1 MEHYYALILAGGGGT
16 RLWPMSR
23 THTPKQ
29 FLPLVENNSMFKVSI
44 ERLAPLFKPEQ
55 IYVVTGAQY
64 VERLREDAPDI
75 PVENFIAEPYARNSA
90 PAAALGIAIIQKR
103 DPEATVAILTA
114 DHHITKNDDFRSVLA
129 AAYEMAQ
136 AEYIV
141 TLGIAPSFPS
151 TGFGYIRQGVAIN
164 KVGNFSCYHSRGFTE
179 KPDIVT
185 ATEFVGSG
193 EYSWNSGMFIWTTKQ
208 AMAEFKRQQPAIYTQ
223 LMEAVEK
230 QGTPEFETALSA
242 AWEKLPNISIDFGV
256 MENAQSMAVIPVDI
270 GWSDVGSWSAMF
282 EVLPHDRFGNC
293 YKGGAPEHRLMLDTR
308 STLVYSDRLTV
319 MIGVENLIVVDTDDV
334 LLICHKDRSQDVKEV
349 VNNLKKKHMD
359 QYL

>member
-29 FLPLVENNSMFKVSI
+29 FLPLVEDESMFKVSV

-64 VERLREDAPDI
+64 VDRLREDAPEI
-75 PVENFIAEPYARNSA
+75 PTENFIAEPYGRNSA

-114 DHHITKNDDFRSVLA
+114 DHHITKNEDFRSVLA

-208 AMAEFKRQQPAIYTQ
+208 GK
-223 LMEAVEK
+223 
-230 QGTPEFETALSA
+230 S
-242 AWEKLPNISIDFGV
+242 
-256 MENAQSMAVIPVDI
+256 
-270 GWSDVGSWSAMF
+270 
-282 EVLPHDRFGNC
+282 
-293 YKGGAPEHRLMLDTR
+293 
-308 STLVYSDRLTV
+308 
-319 MIGVENLIVVDTDDV
+319 VV
-334 LLICHKDRSQDVKEV
+334 
-349 VNNLKKKHMD
+349 
-359 QYL
+359 